1 MQEMQEM
8 WFQYLGQ
15 EDLLEWEIATHS
27 SIPPALHQG
36 TDPQFQNTNW
46 LEVGSYNRRCKQK
59 KAK

>member
-1 MQEMQEM
+1 MQEMQETQV
-8 WFQYLGQ
+8 QYHQ

-46 LEVGSYNRRCKQK
+46 LS
-59 KAK
+59 